1 MMKKLFLT
9 GLLALGCMGVL
20 AVALAAEPAPSGTV
34 KIASQSIAIGVGIN
48 WGDGTLTYQG
58 KSYAFSVNGLSVAD
72 LGISSVTST
81 GEVFYLNKLSDFSGN
96 YVAGE
101 SGIAIG
107 GGGNDVVMKNENG
120 VVVRLHGTQQGVK
133 FTLAAQGVKLQIKN

>member
-1 MMKKLFLT
+1 MMKKLVST

-20 AVALAAEPAPSGTV
+20 AVAVAAEPAPSGSV
-34 KIASQSIAIGVGIN
+34 KISSQSIAIGVGIN

-58 KSYAFSVNGLSVAD
+58 KSHTFSVNGLSVAD
-72 LGISSVTST
+72 LGVSSVSSS

-101 SGIAIG
+101 AGIAIG
-107 GGGNDVVMKNENG
+107 GGPNDVVMKNENG